1 MTDVPLEIRQ
11 LTTVESVHRA
21 AEVLDEVWPGEVA
34 TMPAN
39 ILRAL
44 AHSGNYVVG
53 IYEGEKMVGAV
64 AAFFGPP
71 ASRTMHSHVAGV
83 LPAYQGRGIGRL
95 LKDHQREWA
104 FARGVG
110 TITWTYDPLVA
121 RNAHFN
127 LAVLGARATEYLIDQ
142 YGPMADEVN
151 RGDATDRLMVSWALA
166 QPPAT
171 SPSPA
176 SVVATVPIPPD
187 IESLRRTDPEAAAG
201 WRLQLR
207 KELVGQLEA
216 GRRIAGFDR
225 ELGYL
230 VVENG

>member
-1 MTDVPLEIRQ
+1 
-11 LTTVESVHRA
+11 
-21 AEVLDEVWPGEVA
+21 
-34 TMPAN
+34 
-39 ILRAL
+39 
-44 AHSGNYVVG
+44 
-53 IYEGEKMVGAV
+53 
-64 AAFFGPP
+64 
-71 ASRTMHSHVAGV
+71 VAGV
-83 LPAYQGRGIGRL
+83 LPAYQGRGVGRL
-95 LKDHQREWA
+95 LKEHQREWA

-127 LAVLGARATEYLIDQ
+127 LTVLGARVTEYLIDQ

-166 QPPAT
+166 RPSAT

-176 SVVATVPIPPD
+176 RVVATVPIPPD

-201 WRLQLR
+201 WRLKLR
-207 KELVGQLEA
+207 EELVGQLEA

-225 ELGYL
+225 DLGYL
-230 VVENG
+230 VVEND